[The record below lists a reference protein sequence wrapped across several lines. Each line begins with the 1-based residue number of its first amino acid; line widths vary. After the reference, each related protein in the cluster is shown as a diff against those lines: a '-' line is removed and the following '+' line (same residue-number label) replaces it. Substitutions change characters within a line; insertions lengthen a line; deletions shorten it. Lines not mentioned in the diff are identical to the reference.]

1 MVSISCVFLHYLLI
15 RQFYKGFT
23 MKSKLVL
30 LIIALLIVAGFIF
43 FKNYNSI
50 QTQDEK
56 VAASWSEVINQYK
69 RRADLVPNLVNTVKG
84 YATHEKEVFTQVT
97 DARAKVGSI
106 QLNADQLTDPALFSK
121 FQQAQSELSS
131 ALSRLIAVS
140 ENYPELKANTLYQ
153 DLMSQLEGT
162 ENRIAV
168 ARGRYIEAVQN
179 FNIYIRQLPTK
190 WVADVLG
197 VKPKQQFSVENE
209 KQISNAPAVNF
220 G

>member
-1 MVSISCVFLHYLLI
+1 
-15 RQFYKGFT
+15 
-23 MKSKLVL
+23 MKSKLLL
-30 LIIALLIVAGFIF
+30 LILILIIVGGFFF
-43 FKNYNSI
+43 FKDYNSI

-56 VAASWSEVINQYK
+56 VAASWSEVVNQYK

-84 YATHEKEVFTQVT
+84 YATHEKDVFTQVT

-106 QLNADQLTDPALFSK
+106 QINADQLSDPALFSK

-162 ENRIAV
+162 ENRITV
-168 ARGRYIEAVQN
+168 ARGRYIETVQS
-179 FNIYIRQLPTK
+179 FNTYIRQLPTK
-190 WVADVLG
+190 WIANIIG
-197 VKPKQQFSVENE
+197 VKPKQQFTVENE
-209 KQISNAPAVNF
+209 QQISNPPAINF
-220 G
+220 GQ

>member
-1 MVSISCVFLHYLLI
+1 
-15 RQFYKGFT
+15 
-23 MKSKLVL
+23 MKSKLFLLLVI
-30 LIIALLIVAGFIF
+30 LIIIGAFLF
-43 FKNYNSI
+43 FKDYNSI

-56 VAASWSEVINQYK
+56 VAASWSEVVNQYK

-84 YATHEKEVFTQVT
+84 YASHEKDVFTQVT

-106 QLNADQLTDPALFSK
+106 QINADQLSDPALFSK

-162 ENRIAV
+162 ENRITV
-168 ARGRYIEAVQN
+168 ARGRYIETVQS
-179 FNIYIRQLPTK
+179 FNTYIRQLPTK
-190 WVADVLG
+190 WIANVIG
-197 VKPKQQFSVENE
+197 VQPKQQFTVENE
-209 KQISNAPAVNF
+209 QQISNPPAVNF
-220 G
+220 GQ

>member
-1 MVSISCVFLHYLLI
+1 
-15 RQFYKGFT
+15 
-23 MKSKLVL
+23 MKSKLF
-30 LIIALLIVAGFIF
+30 LLIVILIIIGAFLF
-43 FKNYNSI
+43 FKDYNSI

-56 VAASWSEVINQYK
+56 VAASWSEVVNQYK

-84 YATHEKEVFTQVT
+84 YASHEKDVFTQVT

-106 QLNADQLTDPALFSK
+106 QINADQLSDPALFSK

-162 ENRIAV
+162 ENRITV
-168 ARGRYIEAVQN
+168 ARGRYIETVQS
-179 FNIYIRQLPTK
+179 FNTYIRQLPTK
-190 WVADVLG
+190 WIANVIG
-197 VKPKQQFSVENE
+197 VQPKQQFTVENE
-209 KQISNAPAVNF
+209 KQISNPPAVNF
-220 G
+220 GQ

>member
-1 MVSISCVFLHYLLI
+1 
-15 RQFYKGFT
+15 
-23 MKSKLVL
+23 MKSKLLL
-30 LIIALLIVAGFIF
+30 LILILIIVGGFFF
-43 FKNYNSI
+43 FKDYNSI

-84 YATHEKEVFTQVT
+84 YATHEKDVFTQVT

-106 QLNADQLTDPALFSK
+106 QINADQLSDPALFSK

-153 DLMSQLEGT
+153 DLMNQLEGT
-162 ENRIAV
+162 ENRITV
-168 ARGRYIEAVQN
+168 ARGRYIETVQS
-179 FNIYIRQLPTK
+179 FNTYIRQLPTK
-190 WVADVLG
+190 WIANVIG
-197 VKPKQQFSVENE
+197 VQPKQQFTVENE
-209 KQISNAPAVNF
+209 QQISNPPAVNF
-220 G
+220 GQ

>member
-1 MVSISCVFLHYLLI
+1 
-15 RQFYKGFT
+15 
-23 MKSKLVL
+23 MKSKLLL
-30 LIIALLIVAGFIF
+30 LILILIIVGGFFF
-43 FKNYNSI
+43 FKDYNSI

-56 VAASWSEVINQYK
+56 IAASWSEVINQYK

-84 YATHEKEVFTQVT
+84 YATHEKDVFTQVT

-106 QLNADQLTDPALFSK
+106 QINADQLSDPALFLK

-162 ENRIAV
+162 ENRITV
-168 ARGRYIEAVQN
+168 ARGRYIETVQS
-179 FNIYIRQLPTK
+179 FNTYIRQLPTK
-190 WVADVLG
+190 WIANIIG
-197 VKPKQQFSVENE
+197 VQPKQQFTVENE
-209 KQISNAPAVNF
+209 QQISNPPAVNF
-220 G
+220 GQ

>member
-1 MVSISCVFLHYLLI
+1 
-15 RQFYKGFT
+15 
-23 MKSKLVL
+23 MKSKLLL
-30 LIIALLIVAGFIF
+30 LILILIIVGGFFF
-43 FKNYNSI
+43 FKDYNSI

-56 VAASWSEVINQYK
+56 VAASWSEVVNQYK

-84 YATHEKEVFTQVT
+84 YATHEKYVFTQVT

-106 QLNADQLTDPALFSK
+106 QINADQLSDPALFSK

-162 ENRIAV
+162 ENRITV
-168 ARGRYIEAVQN
+168 ARGRYIETVQS
-179 FNIYIRQLPTK
+179 FNTYIRQLPTK
-190 WVADVLG
+190 WIANIIG
-197 VKPKQQFSVENE
+197 VQPKQQFTVENE
-209 KQISNAPAVNF
+209 QQISNPPAVNF
-220 G
+220 GQ

>member
-1 MVSISCVFLHYLLI
+1 
-15 RQFYKGFT
+15 
-23 MKSKLVL
+23 MKSKLLL
-30 LIIALLIVAGFIF
+30 LILILIIVGGFFF
-43 FKNYNSI
+43 FKDYNSI

-84 YATHEKEVFTQVT
+84 YATHEKDVFTQVT

-106 QLNADQLTDPALFSK
+106 QINADQLSDPTLFSK

-131 ALSRLIAVS
+131 ALNRLIAVS

-162 ENRIAV
+162 ENRITV
-168 ARGRYIEAVQN
+168 ARGRYIETVQS
-179 FNIYIRQLPTK
+179 FNTYIRQLPTK
-190 WVADVLG
+190 WIANVIG
-197 VKPKQQFSVENE
+197 VQPKQQFTVENE
-209 KQISNAPAVNF
+209 QQISNPPAVNF
-220 G
+220 GQ

>member
-1 MVSISCVFLHYLLI
+1 
-15 RQFYKGFT
+15 
-23 MKSKLVL
+23 MKSKLF
-30 LIIALLIVAGFIF
+30 LLIVILIIIGAFLF
-43 FKNYNSI
+43 FKDYNSI

-56 VAASWSEVINQYK
+56 VAASWSEVVNQYK

-84 YATHEKEVFTQVT
+84 YASHEKDVFTQVT

-106 QLNADQLTDPALFSK
+106 QINADQLSDPALFSK

-162 ENRIAV
+162 ENRITV
-168 ARGRYIEAVQN
+168 ARGRYIETVQS
-179 FNIYIRQLPTK
+179 FNTYIRQLPTK
-190 WVADVLG
+190 WIANVIG
-197 VKPKQQFSVENE
+197 VQPKQQFTVENE
-209 KQISNAPAVNF
+209 QQISNTPAVNF
-220 G
+220 GQ

>member
-1 MVSISCVFLHYLLI
+1 
-15 RQFYKGFT
+15 
-23 MKSKLVL
+23 MKSKLF
-30 LIIALLIVAGFIF
+30 LLIVILIIIGAFLF
-43 FKNYNSI
+43 FKDYNSI

-56 VAASWSEVINQYK
+56 VAASWSEVVNQYK

-84 YATHEKEVFTQVT
+84 YASHEKDVFTQVT

-106 QLNADQLTDPALFSK
+106 QINADQLSDPALFSK

-162 ENRIAV
+162 ENRITV
-168 ARGRYIEAVQN
+168 ARGRYIETVQS
-179 FNIYIRQLPTK
+179 FNTYIRQLPTK
-190 WVADVLG
+190 WIANVIG
-197 VKPKQQFSVENE
+197 VQPKQQFTVENQQ
-209 KQISNAPAVNF
+209 QISNPPAVNF
-220 G
+220 GQ

>member
-1 MVSISCVFLHYLLI
+1 
-15 RQFYKGFT
+15 
-23 MKSKLVL
+23 MKSKLLL
-30 LIIALLIVAGFIF
+30 LILILIIVGGFFF
-43 FKNYNSI
+43 FKDYNSI

-56 VAASWSEVINQYK
+56 VAASWSEVVNQYK

-84 YATHEKEVFTQVT
+84 YATHEKDVFTQVT

-106 QLNADQLTDPALFSK
+106 QINADQLSDPALFSK

-162 ENRIAV
+162 ENRITV
-168 ARGRYIEAVQN
+168 ARGRYIETVQS
-179 FNIYIRQLPTK
+179 FNTYIRQLPTK
-190 WVADVLG
+190 WIANIIG
-197 VKPKQQFSVENE
+197 VQPKQQFTVENE
-209 KQISNAPAVNF
+209 QQISNPPAINF
-220 G
+220 GQ

>member
-1 MVSISCVFLHYLLI
+1 
-15 RQFYKGFT
+15 
-23 MKSKLVL
+23 MKSKLLL
-30 LIIALLIVAGFIF
+30 LILILIIVGGFFF
-43 FKNYNSI
+43 FKDYNSI

-84 YATHEKEVFTQVT
+84 YATHEKDVFTQVT

-106 QLNADQLTDPALFSK
+106 QINADQLSDPALFSK

-162 ENRIAV
+162 ENRITV
-168 ARGRYIEAVQN
+168 ARGRYIETVQS
-179 FNIYIRQLPTK
+179 FNTYIRQLPNK
-190 WVADVLG
+190 WIANVIG
-197 VKPKQQFSVENE
+197 VQPKQQFTVENE
-209 KQISNAPAVNF
+209 QQISNPPAVNF
-220 G
+220 GQ

>member
-1 MVSISCVFLHYLLI
+1 
-15 RQFYKGFT
+15 
-23 MKSKLVL
+23 MKSKLLL
-30 LIIALLIVAGFIF
+30 LILILIIVGGFFF
-43 FKNYNSI
+43 FKDYNSI

-84 YATHEKEVFTQVT
+84 YATHEKDVFTQVT

-106 QLNADQLTDPALFSK
+106 QINADQLSDPALFSK

-153 DLMSQLEGT
+153 DLMIQLEGT
-162 ENRIAV
+162 ENRITV
-168 ARGRYIEAVQN
+168 ARGRYIETVQS
-179 FNIYIRQLPTK
+179 FNTYIRQLPNK
-190 WVADVLG
+190 WIANVIG
-197 VKPKQQFSVENE
+197 VQPKQQFTDENE
-209 KQISNAPAVNF
+209 QQISNPPAVNF
-220 G
+220 GQ

>member
-1 MVSISCVFLHYLLI
+1 
-15 RQFYKGFT
+15 
-23 MKSKLVL
+23 MKSKLLL
-30 LIIALLIVAGFIF
+30 LILILIIVGGFFF
-43 FKNYNSI
+43 FKDYNSI

-84 YATHEKEVFTQVT
+84 YATHEKDVFTQVT

-106 QLNADQLTDPALFSK
+106 QINADQLSDPALFSK

-162 ENRIAV
+162 ENRITV
-168 ARGRYIEAVQN
+168 ARGRYIETVQS
-179 FNIYIRQLPTK
+179 FNTYIRQLPTK
-190 WVADVLG
+190 WIANIIG
-197 VKPKQQFSVENE
+197 VQPKQQFTVENE
-209 KQISNAPAVNF
+209 QQISNPPAVNF
-220 G
+220 GQ